1 MESEKLEDILQLSLL
16 STERQRERS
25 GVLNVGVLEG
35 GTVRELIIKYSGSL
49 EGLRKQGIEVEELLA
64 GYAVV
69 RLPEEQVGSLTD
81 FPEVE
86 YVEMPKNLQTGL
98 YEAKR
103 VSCIL
108 PLTQGSATGGRL
120 SGRGVLVAVLDSGID
135 FFLQDFRNVDGSSRI
150 VFLWDQELEREFSK
164 EELDRALAE
173 QSREAAYEKIPSIAR
188 GTGRQWR
195 R

>member
-135 FFLQDFRNVDGSSRI
+135 FFCRISAMQMGAAVSSFCGIRSWNGN
-150 VFLWDQELEREFSK
+150 F
-164 EELDRALAE
+164 
-173 QSREAAYEKIPSIAR
+173 P
-188 GTGRQWR
+188 R
-195 R
+195 RS